1 MNFGASFAGFAFS
14 VSGTGTNFDYL
25 WRRTL
30 GLGSTMNIADIA
42 TSDFV
47 ELDADV
53 RLGKVRSIFERENP
67 KGIVITEDGE
77 YAGVI
82 TQKQL
87 VQSHVED
94 NAKAGAMMR
103 SAPKVERHDD
113 VREVARVLV
122 EGGAKIAPVFEGESL
137 WGVVTGDAILEAVL
151 ENLDALAVEQIYTP
165 EVITIEEDAHV
176 GQAIN
181 LLRKHGISRIPVLD
195 DDGDL
200 SGMVTTHDIVDVV
213 VRDMNK
219 ATRGDRSGETDRILD
234 LPVYDIMNS
243 PVATT
248 SLDGSVRDAVER
260 MLDNDF
266 AGLVVTP
273 DHDDSLVAGIVTKT
287 DVLRALTFTEE
298 DHMDVQI
305 TNIKL
310 LDNTLSRDDIRAEIE
325 EVASKYQDMQV
336 QHAHVRFHEHKEK
349 LRGTPLI
356 QCQIRLRT
364 NKGQAAGSGEGYG
377 SDTAFNVALDK
388 LQRNVL
394 EMKGVRA
401 DEEYRGQ
408 LLRKLGEL

>member
-1 MNFGASFAGFAFS
+1 M
-14 VSGTGTNFDYL
+14 D
-25 WRRTL
+25 
-30 GLGSTMNIADIA
+30 IADIA
-42 TSDFV
+42 TREFV
-47 ELDADV
+47 EVDANK

-67 KGIVITEDGE
+67 KGIIVTEDGD

-94 NAKAGAMMR
+94 NAKAGAMTR
-103 SAPKVERHDD
+103 SAPKVERTDD

-122 EGGAKIAPVFEGESL
+122 EGGVKLAPVFEAGEL
-137 WGVVTGDAILEAVL
+137 WGIVTEDDILDAVL
-151 ENLDALAVEQIYTP
+151 DNLDALSVEDIYTRD
-165 EVITIEEDAHV
+165 VITVSEDTNV
-176 GQAIN
+176 GQVVN
-181 LLRKHGISRIPVLD
+181 LLRKHGISRLPVLGD
-195 DDGDL
+195 DDGL
-200 SGMVTTHDIVDVV
+200 TGMVTRHDIVDVV

-219 ATRGDRSGETDRILD
+219 TTRGDRSGEIERVLD
-234 LPVYDIMNS
+234 MPVYDVMSS
-243 PVATT
+243 PVETAK
-248 SLDGSVRDAVER
+248 LGDSVEDAVAR
-260 MLDNDF
+260 MLENDF

-273 DHDDSLVAGIVTKT
+273 EDENTHVAGILTKT
-287 DVLRALTFTEE
+287 DVLRALTYTEE
-298 DHMDVQI
+298 EHMDVQI

-310 LDNTLSRDDIRAEIE
+310 LDTISRADIRSDIE
-325 EVASKYQDMQV
+325 QVADKYGAMQV

-377 SDTAFNVALDK
+377 AETAFNVALDK
-388 LQRNVL
+388 LERNVL
-394 EMKGVRA
+394 ELKGVQA

>member
-1 MNFGASFAGFAFS
+1 M
-14 VSGTGTNFDYL
+14 D
-25 WRRTL
+25 
-30 GLGSTMNIADIA
+30 IADIA
-42 TSDFV
+42 TREFV
-47 ELDADV
+47 EVDANK

-67 KGIVITEDGE
+67 KGIIVTEDDD

-94 NAKAGAMMR
+94 NAKAGAMTR
-103 SAPKVERHDD
+103 SAPKVERTDD

-122 EGGAKIAPVFEGESL
+122 EGGVKLAPVFEAGEL
-137 WGVVTGDAILEAVL
+137 WGIVTEDDILDAVL
-151 ENLDALAVEQIYTP
+151 DNLDALSVEDIYTRD
-165 EVITIEEDAHV
+165 VITVSEDTNV
-176 GQAIN
+176 GQVVN
-181 LLRKHGISRIPVLD
+181 LLRKHGISRLPVLGD
-195 DDGDL
+195 DDGL
-200 SGMVTTHDIVDVV
+200 SGMVTRHDIVDVV

-219 ATRGDRSGETDRILD
+219 TTRGDRSGEIERVLD
-234 LPVYDIMNS
+234 MPVYDVMSS
-243 PVATT
+243 PVETAK
-248 SLDGSVRDAVER
+248 LGDSVEDAVAR
-260 MLDNDF
+260 MLENDF

-273 DHDDSLVAGIVTKT
+273 EEDDTHVAGILTKT
-287 DVLRALTFTEE
+287 DVLRALTYTEE
-298 DHMDVQI
+298 EHMDVQI

-310 LDNTLSRDDIRAEIE
+310 LDTISRADIRADIE
-325 EVASKYQDMQV
+325 QVADKYGAMQV

-377 SDTAFNVALDK
+377 AETAFNVALDK
-388 LQRNVL
+388 LERNVL
-394 EMKGVRA
+394 ELKGVQA

>member
-1 MNFGASFAGFAFS
+1 M
-14 VSGTGTNFDYL
+14 D
-25 WRRTL
+25 
-30 GLGSTMNIADIA
+30 IADIA
-42 TSDFV
+42 TREFV
-47 ELDADV
+47 EVDANK

-67 KGIVITEDGE
+67 KGIIVTEDDD

-94 NAKAGAMMR
+94 NAKAGAMTR
-103 SAPKVERHDD
+103 SAPKVERTDD

-122 EGGAKIAPVFEGESL
+122 EGGVKLAPVFEAGEL
-137 WGVVTGDAILEAVL
+137 WGIVTEDDILEAVL
-151 ENLDALAVEQIYTP
+151 DNLDALSVEDIYTQD
-165 EVITIEEDAHV
+165 VITVSEDTNV
-176 GQAIN
+176 GQVVN
-181 LLRKHGISRIPVLD
+181 LLRKHGVSRLPVLGD
-195 DDGDL
+195 DDGL
-200 SGMVTTHDIVDVV
+200 TGMVTRHDIVDVV

-219 ATRGDRSGETDRILD
+219 TTRGDRSGEVERVLD
-234 LPVYDIMNS
+234 MPVYDVMSS
-243 PVATT
+243 PVETAK
-248 SLDGSVRDAVER
+248 LGDSVENAVAR
-260 MLDNDF
+260 MLENDF

-273 DHDDSLVAGIVTKT
+273 EDDDTHVAGILTKT
-287 DVLRALTFTEE
+287 DVLRALTYTEE
-298 DHMDVQI
+298 EHMDVQI

-310 LDNTLSRDDIRAEIE
+310 LDTISRADIRSDIE
-325 EVASKYQDMQV
+325 TVADKYGAMQV

-377 SDTAFNVALDK
+377 AETAFNVALDK
-388 LQRNVL
+388 LERNVL
-394 EMKGVRA
+394 ELKGVQA